1 MFKIVDAGLKMV
13 VLNPC
18 NEDTVAM
25 TIMTTVCLLF
35 VFSSSIFF
43 CLFDRTNLVK
53 NYIALVLAA
62 FMNAGLFEVF

>member
-43 CLFDRTNLVK
+43 VCLIEQTL
-53 NYIALVLAA
+53 
-62 FMNAGLFEVF
+62 

>member
-1 MFKIVDAGLKMV
+1 MFKIVGAGLKMV

-25 TIMTTVCLLF
+25 TIMTTVCF
-35 VFSSSIFF
+35 FIKHFF

>member
-1 MFKIVDAGLKMV
+1 MFKIVGAGLKMV

-18 NEDTVAM
+18 NDDSYDNCLF
-25 TIMTTVCLLF
+25 IVCF
-35 VFSSSIFF
+35 FIKHFF

>member
-1 MFKIVDAGLKMV
+1 MSSSSKNGIGNELLSVFKIVDAGLKMV

-18 NEDTVAM
+18 NENTVAM

-43 CLFDRTNLVK
+43 VCLIEQTL
-53 NYIALVLAA
+53 
-62 FMNAGLFEVF
+62 